1 MNIELE
7 LVKIE
12 KPEDLNVIIGQSHFI
27 KTVEDIY
34 EALIGAMPGIKFAVA
49 FSEASTKCLIRSQA
63 TDANLKALAEKN
75 LLKLSCGHVFVIF
88 LENAFPVNVLNQ
100 IKNVPEVCHIFCAT
114 ANPLEVI
121 VAKSAQGRGIVGV
134 IDGFAPKGVETETD
148 VKERKELLRRFGYK
162 L

>member
-7 LVKIE
+7 AVKIE
-12 KPEDLNVIIGQSHFI
+12 KPENLNVIIGQSHFI

-34 EALIGAMPGIKFAVA
+34 EALVGAMPGIKFAVA

-63 TDANLKALAEKN
+63 TDAALKSLAEKN
-75 LLKLSCGHVFVIF
+75 LMRLSCGHIFIIF
-88 LENAFPVNVLNQ
+88 LANAFPVNVLNQ
-100 IKNVPEVCHIFCAT
+100 IKNVPEVCRIFCAT

-121 VAKSAQGRGIVGV
+121 VAKTAQGRGIMGV
-134 IDGFAPKGVETETD
+134 IDGFAPKGVETEED
-148 VKERKELLRRFGYK
+148 VKERKELLRKFGYK

>member
-1 MNIELE
+1 MQIEME
-7 LVKIE
+7 AVKIE
-12 KPEDLNVIIGQSHFI
+12 KPENLNVIIGQAHFI

-63 TDANLKALAEKN
+63 TDLDLKALAEKN
-75 LLKLSCGHVFVIF
+75 LLKISCGHVFIVF

-100 IKNVPEVCHIFCAT
+100 IKNVPEVCRIFCAT

-121 VAKSAQGRGIVGV
+121 VAKTAQGRGIMGV
-134 IDGFAPKGVETETD
+134 IDGSIPKGIETETD
-148 VKERKELLRRFGYK
+148 VKERKELLRKFGYK